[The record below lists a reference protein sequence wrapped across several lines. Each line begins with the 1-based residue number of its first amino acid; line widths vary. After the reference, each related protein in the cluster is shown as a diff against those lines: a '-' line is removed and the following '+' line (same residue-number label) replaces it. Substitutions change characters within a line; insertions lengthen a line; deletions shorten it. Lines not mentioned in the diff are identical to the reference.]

1 MLIMKKNYFLV
12 YAKQKN
18 YLMKRLNLL
27 LVLMLVSSQILMA
40 GGLKTNVNQSA
51 AWARTLSRDATLDI
65 DAVYFNPAGLAH
77 MSNGLHLSL
86 SNMSIFQ
93 TRTITSDYQFLSPTP
108 KTYEADL
115 VAPFFPN
122 VYAAYKMNK
131 WTFSAGFGI
140 VGGGGSAD
148 FPEGLPDFEVPM
160 SSLVPQL
167 QGALAPIDAAI
178 ASMPPDFI
186 DPGFRNVT
194 GYNMNASFQGQSFYM
209 GYSFGATYAINDM
222 ISVYLGGRVVS
233 AKNEYEGA
241 LTDVTVDAPV
251 LYGGTMPAG
260 DYLRI
265 VAMTPGL
272 PPDVVATLNG
282 TAAAMDAGTA
292 DAAMKATQRGTGFTP
307 VISLNIHPSDMFNFA
322 VKYEHHTKLELTND
336 TEVDDVGMFPD
347 GEKTRADLPGM
358 FAVGA
363 WVKPIPKLTASVGFN
378 YFLDKAAYYGYVNE
392 MGEQIDN
399 ETTIDENGFTYSV
412 ALEYKLL
419 DMLGVS
425 AGYTSGNNGVNDS
438 YQSNITYELKSQTW
452 GAGVFVD
459 VGEMVTIN
467 AGFNMTYY
475 DDYNQPNSYALAPGF
490 VVPYTDIL
498 GKKTTIFAIGVDIH
512 L

>member
-1 MLIMKKNYFLV
+1 
-12 YAKQKN
+12 
-18 YLMKRLNLL
+18 
-27 LVLMLVSSQILMA
+27 MA
-40 GGLKTNVNQSA
+40 
-51 AWARTLSRDATLDI
+51 
-65 DAVYFNPAGLAH
+65 
-77 MSNGLHLSL
+77 
-86 SNMSIFQ
+86 
-93 TRTITSDYQFLSPTP
+93 
-108 KTYEADL
+108 
-115 VAPFFPN
+115 
-122 VYAAYKMNK
+122 
-131 WTFSAGFGI
+131 
-140 VGGGGSAD
+140 
-148 FPEGLPDFEVPM
+148 
-160 SSLVPQL
+160 SLVPQL

-194 GYNMNASFQGQSFYM
+194 GYNMNASFQGESFYM

-241 LTDVTVDAPV
+241 LTDVTVDAPAP
-251 LYGGTMPAG
+251 YGGTMPAG

-292 DAAMKATQRGTGFTP
+292 DKAMDATQKGTGFTP

-347 GEKTRADLPGM
+347 GGKVRADLPGM

-378 YFLDKAAYYGYVNE
+378 YFLDKGAYYGNTDAT
-392 MGEQIDN
+392 GEQIDN
-399 ETTIDENGFTYSV
+399 ELTIDENGFTYSV

-419 DMLGVS
+419 DILGVS
-425 AGYTSGNNGVNDS
+425 AGFTSGNNGVNDD
-438 YQSNITYELKSQTW
+438 YQSNITYELKSKTF
-452 GAGVFVD
+452 GGGVFVD
-459 VGEMVTIN
+459 IGEKVTIN
-467 AGFNMTYY
+467 AGVNFTSYE
-475 DDYNQPNSYALAPGF
+475 DYSQPKSYFLAPTIA
-490 VVPYTDIL
+490 VPYTDTY